1 MTGHSASDNATA
13 DTQADGP
20 SGHQAD
26 GPTGQQA
33 SGSTGDQVS
42 RPSGPQALKTLD
54 VYLVPVGRD
63 RYECY
68 YEAEDVEEAI
78 TPGEQGFFARMR
90 HRFNQQLKEAEEAR
104 HQKAI
109 EEPKSFFG
117 RWHKRMMRWIAERIA
132 EQRLLWHLRTAAA
145 ATLHASA
152 DLLPRD
158 AEWLMREAMK
168 RDADF
173 HRNRLIP
180 HTLLLIL
187 SAAVAVVPGPNVLGY
202 LFTFTVVGHFLAWRG
217 AVNALNG
224 VTWTVT
230 SNPALTDLRHA
241 FSLDADTRHRL
252 IKEVAKRLHMPKMA
266 LFVERM
272 AASA

>member
-1 MTGHSASDNATA
+1 MTG
-13 DTQADGP
+13 QP
-20 SGHQAD
+20 
-26 GPTGQQA
+26 A
-33 SGSTGDQVS
+33 SGPAEVK
-42 RPSGPQALKTLD
+42 PSSAEALKPLD
-54 VYLVPVGRD
+54 VYLVPIARD

-68 YEAEDVEEAI
+68 YEAEEIEEPI
-78 TPGEQGFFARMR
+78 DPGERGFFARMR

-109 EEPKSFFG
+109 EEPKTFFG
-117 RWHKRMMRWIAERIA
+117 RMHKRTLRWIAERIA
-132 EQRLLWHLRTAAA
+132 EQRLLWHLRTAHG
-145 ATLHASA
+145 ATLHVSA
-152 DLLPRD
+152 DLLPQD

-217 AVNALNG
+217 AVNALNR
-224 VTWTVT
+224 VQWTVT

-241 FSLDADTRHRL
+241 FSLDADRRHRL

-272 AASA
+272 AASV

>member
-1 MTGHSASDNATA
+1 MN
-13 DTQADGP
+13 
-20 SGHQAD
+20 
-26 GPTGQQA
+26 
-33 SGSTGDQVS
+33 
-42 RPSGPQALKTLD
+42 LD
-54 VYLVPVGRD
+54 VYLVPIARD

-68 YEAEDVEEAI
+68 YEAEEEPEEPVDPAAH
-78 TPGEQGFFARMR
+78 GFFARLR
-90 HRFNQQLKEAEEAR
+90 RRFNEQLKEAEEAR

-109 EEPKSFFG
+109 EQPRTFLG
-117 RWHKRMMRWIAERIA
+117 RLHKRMLRWIAERIA
-132 EQRLLWHLRTAAA
+132 EQRLLWHLRKAQG

-158 AEWLMREAMK
+158 AEWLMRENIK
-168 RDADF
+168 RDAEF

-187 SAAVAVVPGPNVLGY
+187 SAAVAVIPGPNVLGY
-202 LFTFTVVGHFLAWRG
+202 LFTFTVVGHYLAWRG
-217 AVNALNG
+217 AVNALTR
-224 VTWTVT
+224 VTWTVMPNT
-230 SNPALTDLRHA
+230 ALTDLRHA

-252 IKEVAKRLHMPKMA
+252 IKEVARRLHMPKMA